1 MKKLLV
7 VIFITALSILSA
19 QTNSNNLLNI
29 PERGENAVEG
39 SDFMESIKNLSL
51 LKFILN
57 KVTLG
62 HLPNKCK
69 FLKEIATKKRSSPG
83 SISSSWP
90 LILRTFSRT

>member
-39 SDFMESIKNLSL
+39 SVFMESIKNLSFADRENAIKNEL
-51 LKFILN
+51 LSGNIPQHQRNL
-57 KVTLG
+57 V
-62 HLPNKCK
+62 
-69 FLKEIATKKRSSPG
+69 EINAQFM
-83 SISSSWP
+83 I
-90 LILRTFSRT
+90 